1 MPFKNKLTAAIIG
14 CCVLF
19 LVAAAAFWLY
29 REVQYRDDVIN
40 NWGNLGRVYTRLT
53 KYKDAHG
60 SYPKQQDM
68 SSLLKTLE
76 LDESELYH
84 VKMFDIHSAEYHAP
98 TQDSEAPVLSMRI
111 KRHVFG
117 KEGLF
122 VMMTYQ
128 NCTFDNERFDPE
140 NIFQ

>member
-19 LVAAAAFWLY
+19 IVAMAAFLLY
-29 REVQYRDDVIN
+29 REAQYRDDVIN
-40 NWGNLGRVYTRLT
+40 NWSNLGRVYTRLT
-53 KYKDAHG
+53 NYNDAHG
-60 SYPKQQDM
+60 CYPEQQDIK
-68 SSLLKTLE
+68 SLLETLE

-98 TQDSEAPVLSMRI
+98 TQDSETPVLSMRI

-122 VMMTYQ
+122 VMFAYQ
-128 NCTFDNERFDPE
+128 NCTFNNERFDPE